1 MPRME
6 KLLFFTLLSANYI
19 FFKKHNKQMSK
30 KDHFLK
36 ELSWKTVKK
45 QHARW
50 SFSFMNN
57 YEVHN
62 S

>member
-1 MPRME
+1 ME

-45 QHARW
+45 TACKMVI
-50 SFSFMNN
+50 FI
-57 YEVHN
+57 YE
-62 S
+62 

>member
-1 MPRME
+1 
-6 KLLFFTLLSANYI
+6 
-19 FFKKHNKQMSK
+19 MSK

-45 QHARW
+45 HHARW